1 MGIGSFGVVNGAV
14 SQSQMQG
21 QRGNQYNWGYQYSA
35 SRYSVG
41 FQQTV
46 RSAGFANLAL
56 YGEQQ
61 ASNTLNFATP
71 SRRSAQYSASLA
83 LDRFGNLG
91 AALIDITPLPAT
103 APDC

>member
-1 MGIGSFGVVNGAV
+1 QAASSGSYRYGVNDWLTLESHPEAAKSLALGGGGVQMGIGSFGVVNGAV

-41 FQQTV
+41 FHLTV

-61 ASNTLNFATP
+61 ASNTLNF
-71 SRRSAQYSASLA
+71 
-83 LDRFGNLG
+83 
-91 AALIDITPLPAT
+91 
-103 APDC
+103 